1 MKKRS
6 ITSII
11 VFLVA
16 LTAPCP
22 DGLSQTQTRI
32 YTSHER
38 KQDEKEQ
45 REPSKTERRLT
56 DEQADSLAFEK
67 ALNAI
72 KQLNFVLEADYIS
85 SARMGT
91 TYVDNGTNFVSV
103 SDDRAVVQISPRSD
117 IGGLNGV
124 GGITLEGTASNIVMK
139 TDKKGNVT
147 VNLNVQ
153 GAGISASIHIA
164 IPQGSNRATATV
176 SPNYRSNA
184 TTLGGRLLPSEE
196 SNVFEGAIKT
206 VTKKAPASRPA
217 GRNTLRRADL
227 QGLSPFHVPPLD
239 L

>member
-139 TDKKGNVT
+139 TDKKRERDGKPKRTRSGHLGLNTHCYTPRQQSGN
-147 VNLNVQ
+147 
-153 GAGISASIHIA
+153 G
-164 IPQGSNRATATV
+164 NRK
-176 SPNYRSNA
+176 PELQFERHHF
-184 TTLGGRLLPSEE
+184 GRPS
-196 SNVFEGAIKT
+196 VAK
-206 VTKKAPASRPA
+206 
-217 GRNTLRRADL
+217 RRIQRL
-227 QGLSPFHVPPLD
+227 
-239 L
+239 

>member
-22 DGLSQTQTRI
+22 DGLSQTQTCI

-176 SPNYRSNA
+176 SPNYSSNA

-196 SNVFEGAIKT
+196 SNVFEG
-206 VTKKAPASRPA
+206 
-217 GRNTLRRADL
+217 RA
-227 QGLSPFHVPPLD
+227 F
-239 L
+239 